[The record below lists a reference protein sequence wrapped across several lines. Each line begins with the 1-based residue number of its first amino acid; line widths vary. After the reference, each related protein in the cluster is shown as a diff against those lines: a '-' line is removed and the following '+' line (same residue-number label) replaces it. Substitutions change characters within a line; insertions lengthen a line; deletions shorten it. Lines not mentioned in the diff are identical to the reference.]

1 MSPTRSFGV
10 TSSRECRTG
19 SSRPTSRGGT
29 RTSGVSP
36 TGTGSLDITKREAI
50 GSQPRG
56 RADRRERSSHMEER
70 ELRTLIG
77 AVKAGTLNRRRF
89 VQMMVGL
96 GLTAPLAAQMLA
108 SAGVARA
115 ETKWTFNPTKRGG
128 GGLVKTLW
136 WQAPTLLNPH
146 FANGTKD
153 QDACRIFYEPLA
165 SYDPDGNVIPVLAA
179 ETPSVQ
185 NGAVAKDGMSVTW
198 KLKKNVVWHD
208 GKPFTADDVVFN
220 WEYVMDPA
228 TAAVTI
234 GPYRDI
240 VRIDKLDSHTVKIV
254 FKSPTPFWSAPF
266 CGAANGVIVPKHL
279 FQAFKGDKSREA
291 PTNLKPVG
299 TGPYKFVDFKPGD
312 IVRGELNPN
321 YHVPNRP
328 FFDQVEMKGGGD
340 AIGAARAVIQTGEY
354 DYAWNMQVEDE
365 ILKRLEQGG
374 KGRADIVAGGNIEHI
389 QVNTTDPW
397 TEVEGERSSAKTKHP
412 TLSDPA
418 VRQALNLLVD
428 RGSVQEEIYGRTGIA
443 TANFVNAPS
452 RFVSKNTKWEFSVD
466 KANQILESAGWKRG
480 GDGVRAKDGKKLKF
494 VYQTSINNP
503 RQKTQQIVKQACAK
517 AGIELELNAV
527 TANVFFSSDPANPDT
542 YSHFYTDLQMYTTTM
557 TQPDPQR
564 FMDQFTSWEVAAKDN
579 KFALTNKTRWRNEE
593 YDKTWKAAETEMD
606 PVKRAALFIKMNDL
620 VIQNVVVIPVVFR
633 PRVAAISNRMRD
645 VVQSGWDSDFWALA
659 YWSKA

>member
-1 MSPTRSFGV
+1 
-10 TSSRECRTG
+10 
-19 SSRPTSRGGT
+19 
-29 RTSGVSP
+29 
-36 TGTGSLDITKREAI
+36 
-50 GSQPRG
+50 
-56 RADRRERSSHMEER
+56 MEER
-70 ELRTLIG
+70 ELRALVNQ
-77 AVKAGTLNRRRF
+77 VKAGTLSRRRF
-89 VQMMVGL
+89 VGMMVGL
-96 GLTAPLAAQMLA
+96 GLTAPMAAQMLT
-108 SAGVARA
+108 SAGVAQA
-115 ETKWTFNPTKRGG
+115 QTKWTFNPTKRGG

-165 SYDPDGNVIPVLAA
+165 SYDPDGNIVPVLAA
-179 ETPSVQ
+179 EAPSLQ
-185 NGAVAKDGMSVTW
+185 NGQVAKDGMSVTW
-198 KLKKNVVWHD
+198 KLKKDVVWHD
-208 GKPFTADDVVFN
+208 GKPFTADDVVFT
-220 WEYVMDPA
+220 WEYVMDPG

-240 VRIDKLDSHTVKIV
+240 VRIDKVDSHTVKIG
-254 FKSPTPFWSAPF
+254 FKSATPFWAAAF
-266 CGAANGVIVPKHL
+266 CGSATGPIIPKHL

-312 IVRGELNPN
+312 IVRGEINSN

-340 AIGAARAVIQTGEY
+340 AVGAARAVIQTGEY

-365 ILKRLEQGG
+365 ILKRFEQGG
-374 KGRADIVAGGNIEHI
+374 KGRADIVSGGNIEHI

-397 TEVEGERSSAKTKHP
+397 TEVDGERSSAKTKHP

-428 RGSVQEEIYGRTGIA
+428 RASVQEEIYGRTGIA

-452 RFVSKNTKWEFSVD
+452 RFVSKNMKFEFNVD

-480 GDGVRAKDGKKLKF
+480 SDGVRAKDGKKLKF

-517 AGIELELNAV
+517 AGIELELKAV

-564 FMDQFTSWEVAAKDN
+564 FMDQFTSWEVSAKDN

-593 YDKTWKAAETEMD
+593 YDKLWKAAEHEMD
-606 PVKRAALFIKMNDL
+606 PVKRAALFVKMNDL

-633 PRVAAISNRMRD
+633 PRVAAISNRLRD
-645 VVQSGWDSDFWALA
+645 AVQSGWDSDFWALA

>member
-1 MSPTRSFGV
+1 
-10 TSSRECRTG
+10 
-19 SSRPTSRGGT
+19 
-29 RTSGVSP
+29 
-36 TGTGSLDITKREAI
+36 
-50 GSQPRG
+50 
-56 RADRRERSSHMEER
+56 MEER
-70 ELRTLIG
+70 ELRALVDQ
-77 AVKAGTLNRRRF
+77 VKAGIMSRRHF
-89 VQMMVGL
+89 TAMMVGL
-96 GLTAPLAAQMLA
+96 GLTAPMAAQMLA
-108 SAGVARA
+108 SAGVAQA
-115 ETKWTFNPTKRGG
+115 QTKWTFNPTKRGG

-165 SYDPDGNVIPVLAA
+165 SYDPDGNIVPVLAA
-179 ETPSVQ
+179 EAPSLQ
-185 NGAVAKDGMSVTW
+185 NGQVAKDGLSVTW
-198 KLKKNVVWHD
+198 KLKKNVAWHD
-208 GKPFTADDVVFN
+208 GQPFTADDVVFT
-220 WEYVMDPA
+220 WEYVMDPG

-240 VRIDKLDSHTVKIV
+240 TKIDKLDSHTVKIG
-254 FKSPTPFWSAPF
+254 FKSPTPFWAAAF
-266 CGAANGVIVPKHL
+266 CGAATGPIIPKHL

-312 IVRGELNPN
+312 IVRGEINPT

-328 FFDQVEMKGGGD
+328 FFDQIEMKGGGD
-340 AIGAARAVIQTGEY
+340 AVGAARAVIQTGEY

-365 ILKRLEQGG
+365 ILKRFEQGG

-389 QVNTTDPW
+389 QLNTTDPW
-397 TEVEGERSSAKTKHP
+397 TEVDGERSSTKTKHP

-452 RFVSKNTKWEFSVD
+452 RFVSKNTKWEFNVD
-466 KANQILESAGWKRG
+466 KANQILESAGWKKG
-480 GDGVRAKDGKKLKF
+480 SDGIRAKDGKKLKF

-503 RQKTQQIVKQACAK
+503 RQKNQQIVKQACAK
-517 AGIELELNAV
+517 AGIEVELKAI

-542 YSHFYTDLQMYTTTM
+542 YSHFYCDLQMYTTTM

-564 FMDQFTSWEVAAKDN
+564 FMDQFTSWEVSAKDN

-593 YDKTWKAAETEMD
+593 YDKLWKAAEHEMD
-606 PVKRAALFIKMNDL
+606 PVKRAALFVKMNDL
-620 VIQNVVVIPVVFR
+620 VIQNVVVIPVVYR
-633 PRVAAISNRMRD
+633 PRVAAISNRLRD